1 MKTYQFVLT
10 ITNSTIIEVQADDY
24 EKAFDLAY
32 VEAFETDAVKN
43 LCNPSDVE
51 CDLNLFHE
59 EEND

>member
-1 MKTYQFVLT
+1 MKTYQFILT
-10 ITNSTIIEVQADDY
+10 ITNSTIIEVQSDDY
-24 EKAFDLAY
+24 ERAFNLAY
-32 VEAFETDAVKN
+32 KEAFETDAVKH